1 MNLRILTVGLLPSF
15 ALLGLAVLG
24 SAAAPRQAKP
34 APNPSGSYK
43 IDGVH
48 STVLFRIKHMNA
60 SWSFGRF
67 DKITGNFSLNTA
79 NPEKSAVT
87 VEVATESIDT
97 GNSQRDGDVKGPT
110 FLDAVQ
116 FPAITFASRSVKKAG
131 DGKFTIEGDLNLHG
145 VKKPLTVDFEQVGFS
160 DTKMGV
166 RAGFFGTFAVK
177 RSDFG
182 MKVAPEAVGDDVQM
196 TISIEGVQ
204 TDSAAK

>member
-1 MNLRILTVGLLPSF
+1 MNLRILPASIGLLSAL
-15 ALLGLAVLG
+15 ALLG
-24 SAAAPRQAKP
+24 SASTPRQAKP
-34 APNPSGSYK
+34 AVNPSGTYK

-48 STVLFRIKHMNA
+48 STVLFKIKHMNA

-67 DKITGNFSLNTA
+67 DKISGTISLNSA
-79 NPEKSAVT
+79 SPEKSTVS

-97 GNSQRDGDVKGPT
+97 GNSQRDGDLKGPT

-116 FPAITFASRSVKKAG
+116 FPSITFASKSVKKTG
-131 DGKFTIEGDLNLHG
+131 EGKFTIEGDLNLHG
-145 VKKPLTVDFEQVGFS
+145 VKKSLTVDFEQVGFS

-166 RAGFFGTFAVK
+166 RAGFFGTFGVK

-182 MKVAPEAVGDDVQM
+182 MKVAPEAVGDEVQM
-196 TISIEGVQ
+196 TVSIEGVQ

>member
-1 MNLRILTVGLLPSF
+1 MNLRILPASIGLLSVL
-15 ALLGLAVLG
+15 ALLGSAV
-24 SAAAPRQAKP
+24 APRQAKA
-34 APNPSGSYK
+34 APNPSGTYK

-48 STVLFRIKHMNA
+48 STVLFKVKHMSA

-67 DKITGNFSLNTA
+67 DKISGSFSVNTA
-79 NPEKSAVT
+79 SPEKSSVS
-87 VEVATESIDT
+87 VEIATESIDT
-97 GNSQRDGDVKGPT
+97 GNSQRDGDLKGPT

-116 FPAITFASRSVKKAG
+116 FPSISFASKSVKKAG
-131 DGKFTIEGDLNLHG
+131 EGKYTIEGELNLHG

-166 RAGFFGTFAVK
+166 RAGFFGTFGVK

-182 MKVAPEAVGDDVQM
+182 MKVAPEAVGDEVQM
-196 TISIEGVQ
+196 TVSIEGVQ